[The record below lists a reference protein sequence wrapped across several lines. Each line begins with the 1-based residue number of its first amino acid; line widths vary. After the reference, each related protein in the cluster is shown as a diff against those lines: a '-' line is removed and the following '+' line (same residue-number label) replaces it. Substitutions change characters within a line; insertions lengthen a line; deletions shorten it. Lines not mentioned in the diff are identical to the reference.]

1 MILMN
6 ESPPIFHIQKSDEQH
21 ITIRKIRNFLCFT
34 PGWNYGEGNIFDIY
48 TINRAVELH
57 KIILS
62 LAFNETDAFPSTD
75 GSVVVTVYHD
85 NYCLEFTI
93 KTDSNIYYRLELNDE
108 SIYQEENLT
117 LSQAKD
123 ILKQFR
129 RERWRPSDSSI
140 FDTMTVAE
148 NVFAPQLLHTSVR
161 EFRLLRSNVLLH
173 LA

>member
-62 LAFNETDAFPSTD
+62 LAFNDTDVFPSAD
-75 GSVVVTVYHD
+75 GGVVVTVYHD
-85 NYCLEFTI
+85 KY
-93 KTDSNIYYRLELNDE
+93 
-108 SIYQEENLT
+108 
-117 LSQAKD
+117 
-123 ILKQFR
+123 
-129 RERWRPSDSSI
+129 
-140 FDTMTVAE
+140 
-148 NVFAPQLLHTSVR
+148 
-161 EFRLLRSNVLLH
+161 
-173 LA
+173 